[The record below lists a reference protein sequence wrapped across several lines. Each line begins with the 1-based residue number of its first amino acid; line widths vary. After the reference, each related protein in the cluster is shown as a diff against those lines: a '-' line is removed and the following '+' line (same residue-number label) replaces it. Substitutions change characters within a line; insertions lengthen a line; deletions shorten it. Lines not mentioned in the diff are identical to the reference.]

1 MSGPLLSIANVS
13 KHFGGISALNHVS
26 FNIEP
31 GQIKGLIGPNGAGK
45 TTLFNLITGVYLLSG
60 GTITFENHNLATYPT
75 YKIARLGITR
85 TFQTVRLFPNL
96 TVLEN
101 VMTGSHQLLKAG
113 FLASALNLP
122 FMAREEAGCRRRSQE
137 LLEFVGLEKYA
148 ARPADSLVFGQQRL
162 LEIARALAAKPKL
175 LLLDE
180 PAAGLSAPERA
191 ALVRL
196 IKAIREMGT
205 TILLVEHDMDVV
217 MKVCESIV
225 VLEFGSK
232 IAEGGPDAIQNNPQ
246 VIAAYLGEEV

>member
-1 MSGPLLSIANVS
+1 VNGPLLNITNVS
-13 KHFGGISALNHVS
+13 KHFGGISALNNVS
-26 FNIEP
+26 FTIET

-45 TTLFNLITGVYLLSG
+45 TTLFNLITGVYRLSG
-60 GTITFENHNLATYPT
+60 GSITFENHALSTLPT

-101 VMTGSHQLLKAG
+101 VMVGSHQRIKAG
-113 FLASALNLP
+113 FLSAALNLP
-122 FMAREEAGCRRRSQE
+122 LMTREEANYQE
-137 LLEFVGLEKYA
+137 LSRDLLEFVGLEKYA
-148 ARPADSLVFGQQRL
+148 GRMADSLVFGQQRL

-180 PAAGLSAPERA
+180 PAAGLSAPERT
-191 ALVRL
+191 ALVKL
-196 IKAIREMGT
+196 IKDIRQTGI

-232 IAEGGPDAIQNNPQ
+232 IAEGNPDAIQNNPQ